1 MLLSRLSMTTPRK
14 SPSVP
19 RSPSSG
25 VGNSRFT
32 NYLHNKSPS
41 RSPASRLSTK
51 YPTSTTPPD
60 SHGVPP
66 AEDLDIRG
74 VSPAKSLDSREIP
87 PEEGLGEE
95 IHDLSN
101 EIRELYNFIST
112 KNTPEGAK
120 KAIYGPEDIGTLVN
134 QLIYGTQQIFDSFA
148 YNDFSSYEVFYVLL

>member
-1 MLLSRLSMTTPRK
+1 MTTPRK
-14 SPSVP
+14 SPPSVP

-41 RSPASRLSTK
+41 RSNTSRLSTK
-51 YPTSTTPPD
+51 YPTATTPPD
-60 SHGVPP
+60 S
-66 AEDLDIRG
+66 RG
-74 VSPAKSLDSREIP
+74 VQPAKGLDSRGVP

-120 KAIYGPEDIGTLVN
+120 KAVYGPEDIGTLVN
-134 QLIYGTQQIFDSFA
+134 QLIYGTQQIFNSFVH
-148 YNDFSSYEVFYVLL
+148 NDF